1 MQMTDSVIRGGGS
14 VVWRRGEDDK
24 LEIALIHRPKYNDWT
39 IPKGKCEDG
48 ESQITAAFRET
59 IEETGFKVKFSR
71 FLGDVEYQ
79 TDEGKKQISYW
90 RAKFQKSVGLPIEGE
105 VDEVRWFEVNS
116 AVERVSHDS
125 EKEIIQRF
133 LESDLDSKVLIQ
145 LRHCKAL
152 ARTEWEGDDSKRP
165 LDSVGLEQSERLIQ
179 NLIPFGI
186 EEIHSSDA
194 VRCYESINPLAKS
207 LSLNYFFTD
216 SLSEIV
222 YQRKPNRVFKYIE
235 RLLDNS
241 NTTLICSHN
250 PILPHYLQIKLNRQG
265 FNVNDTFLKPGDAWI
280 IHHIQREILA
290 VDKLSA
296 PTIA

>member
-1 MQMTDSVIRGGGS
+1 MQMKDSVIRGGGS
-14 VVWRRGEDDK
+14 VVWRRNKDDQ
-24 LEIALIHRPKYNDWT
+24 LEIALIHREKYNDWS
-39 IPKGKCEDG
+39 IPKGKCEDS
-48 ESQITAAFRET
+48 ESQVAAAFRET
-59 IEETGFKVKFSR
+59 IEETGFSVQFSR
-71 FLGDVEYQ
+71 FLGDVEYH
-79 TDEGKKQISYW
+79 TDEGKKQIGFW
-90 RAKFQKSVGLPIEGE
+90 RAKFKKSVGLPIEGE
-105 VDEVRWFEVNS
+105 VDEVRWFGAKS
-116 AVERVSHDS
+116 AAERVTHNS

-133 LESDLDSKVLIQ
+133 LESDLDSRVLIL

-152 ARTEWEGDDSKRP
+152 ARTEWEGDDAKRP
-165 LDSVGLEQSERLIQ
+165 LDQVGLDQSERLIH

-194 VRCYESINPLAKS
+194 VRCYESINPLAKY

-222 YQRKPNRVFKYIE
+222 YQGKPNRVFKYIE

-250 PILPHYLQIKLNRQG
+250 PILPHYLQNKLNRQG

-290 VDKLSA
+290 VDKLNA

>member
-1 MQMTDSVIRGGGS
+1 MTDSLIRGGGS
-14 VVWRRGEDDK
+14 VVWRRGDDDK
-24 LEIALIHRPKYNDWT
+24 LEIALIHRPKYNDWS
-39 IPKGKCEDG
+39 IPKGKCESG

-59 IEETGFKVKFSR
+59 IEETGFKIKFSR
-71 FLGDVEYQ
+71 SLGDVEYE
-79 TDEGKKQISYW
+79 TNEGKKQISYW
-90 RAKFQKSVGLPIEGE
+90 RARYLDVVGPPKTDE
-105 VDEVRWFEVNS
+105 VDEVRWFEARS
-116 AVERVSHDS
+116 AVERVGHDS
-125 EKEIIQRF
+125 EKEVIQRF
-133 LESDLDSKVLIQ
+133 LESDLDSRVLIL

-152 ARTEWEGDDSKRP
+152 PRTEWDGDDSKRP
-165 LDSVGLEQSERLIQ
+165 LDLVGIKQSELLIQ
-179 NLIPFGI
+179 NLAPFDI
-186 EEIHSSDA
+186 EELHSSDA

-222 YQRKPNRVFKYIE
+222 YQEKPNRVFKYIE

-250 PILPHYLQIKLNRQG
+250 PILPHYLQSKLNRQG